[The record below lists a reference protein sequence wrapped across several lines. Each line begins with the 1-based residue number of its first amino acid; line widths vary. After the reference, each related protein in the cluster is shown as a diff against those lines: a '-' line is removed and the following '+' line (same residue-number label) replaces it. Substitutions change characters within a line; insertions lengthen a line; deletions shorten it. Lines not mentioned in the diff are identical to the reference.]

1 MAIPLVLVLAW
12 LLPAVL
18 AASLTQVNN
27 FGDNPGSLQMY
38 IYVPNTLASKP
49 AVIVAVQYPRDV
61 HILDERRL
69 KIIDA
74 PLRWKCYRVLWDVR
88 LPLTS

>member
-12 LLPAVL
+12 LLPVVL
-18 AASLTQVNN
+18 SASLTQVNN

-49 AVIVAVQYPRDV
+49 AVIVAVRSEIQYPLDM

-69 KIIDA
+69 KNIDA
-74 PLRWKCYRVLWDVR
+74 PLWWKRYTVLWD
-88 LPLTS
+88 L

>member
-1 MAIPLVLVLAW
+1 MAIHLVLLLAW
-12 LLPAVL
+12 LLPVVIAT
-18 AASLTQVNN
+18 SLTQVTN

-49 AVIVAVQYPRDV
+49 AVIVAVQYPRDI
-61 HILDERRL
+61 HILEERRL

-74 PLRWKCYRVLWDVR
+74 PLRWKCYRVL
-88 LPLTS
+88 